1 MFNSVRMLEPKKILF
16 FDSDCLFCNRWV
28 KRIHESSKSSDLFF
42 SGLKGQEAE
51 HHLSDEE
58 RASLSG
64 IILVV
69 NGRKFHKG
77 LALRQLFYEVKAPL
91 SILLILT
98 FVCPLFLLN
107 GIYNFI
113 ARNRHRISGKTTCDF
128 DPTLQS
134 KILP

>member
-1 MFNSVRMLEPKKILF
+1 MLNPQKILF

-28 KRIHESSKSSDLFF
+28 QRIHRQAQCSDLYF
-42 SGLKGQEAE
+42 SGLKGKEAE
-51 HHLSDEE
+51 HHLSEEE

-69 NGRKFHKG
+69 NGKKYHKG
-77 LALRQLFYEVKAPL
+77 MALRRLFNEVKAPL
-91 SILLILT
+91 SLLLMLT

-113 ARNRHRISGKTTCDF
+113 AQNRHRINGKNTCEF

>member
-1 MFNSVRMLEPKKILF
+1 MLNPQKILF

-28 KRIHESSKSSDLFF
+28 QRIHRRTHHSYLYF
-42 SGLKGQEAE
+42 SGLKGKEAK
-51 HHLSDEE
+51 HHLSEEE

-69 NGRKFHKG
+69 NGKKYHKG
-77 LALRQLFYEVKAPL
+77 LALRRLFHEVEAPL
-91 SILLILT
+91 SVLLILT

-107 GIYNFI
+107 AIYNFI
-113 ARNRHRISGKTTCDF
+113 ARNRHRINGKTACEF

>member
-1 MFNSVRMLEPKKILF
+1 MLNPKKILF

-28 KRIHESSKSSDLFF
+28 QRIHSHALHSDLYF
-42 SGLKGQEAE
+42 SGLKGKEAE

-69 NGRKFHKG
+69 NGKKYHKG
-77 LALRQLFYEVKAPL
+77 LALRYLFHEVKAPL
-91 SILLILT
+91 SLLLMLT

-107 GIYNFI
+107 TIYNFI
-113 ARNRHRISGKTTCDF
+113 ARNRHRINGKNACEF

-134 KILP
+134 KILL

>member
-1 MFNSVRMLEPKKILF
+1 MFNSLTMLGLKKILF

-28 KRIHESSKSSDLFF
+28 LRIHRNSRHSDLFF
-42 SGLKGQEAE
+42 SGLKGKEAE
-51 HHLSDEE
+51 SVLSDQE

-69 NGRKFHKG
+69 DGRKFHKG

-91 SILLILT
+91 SLLFILT

-113 ARNRHRISGKTTCDF
+113 ARNRHRISGKTACEF

>member
-1 MFNSVRMLEPKKILF
+1 MLSPKKILF

-28 KRIHESSKSSDLFF
+28 QRIHSHALHSDLYF
-42 SGLKGQEAE
+42 SGLKGKEAE
-51 HHLSDEE
+51 HRLSDEE

-69 NGRKFHKG
+69 NGKKYHKG
-77 LALRQLFYEVKAPL
+77 LALRCLFHEVKAPL
-91 SILLILT
+91 SLLLMLT

-113 ARNRHRISGKTTCDF
+113 ARNRHRINGKTACEF

>member
-1 MFNSVRMLEPKKILF
+1 MLSTKKILF

-28 KRIHESSKSSDLFF
+28 QRIHRHSRHSDLFF
-42 SGLKGQEAE
+42 SGLKGNAAE
-51 HHLSDEE
+51 KYLSEEE

-69 NGRKFHKG
+69 NGRKYHKG
-77 LALRQLFYEVKAPL
+77 QALRKLFFEVNAPL

-98 FVCPLFLLN
+98 FVCPVFLLN

-113 ARNRHRISGKTTCDF
+113 ARNRHRISGKNVCEF

>member
-1 MFNSVRMLEPKKILF
+1 MLSPKKILF

-28 KRIHESSKSSDLFF
+28 QRIHSHALHSDLYF
-42 SGLKGQEAE
+42 SGLKGKETE
-51 HHLSDEE
+51 HHLSEEE

-69 NGRKFHKG
+69 NGKKYHKG
-77 LALRQLFYEVKAPL
+77 LALRCLFHEVKAPL
-91 SILLILT
+91 SLLLMLT

-113 ARNRHRISGKTTCDF
+113 ARNRHRINGKNACEF

>member
-1 MFNSVRMLEPKKILF
+1 MLSTKKILF
-16 FDSDCLFCNRWV
+16 FDHDCLFCNRWV
-28 KRIHESSKSSDLFF
+28 QRIHRHSRHSDLFF
-42 SGLKGQEAE
+42 SGLKGKEAE
-51 HHLSDEE
+51 SLLSAQE
-58 RASLSG
+58 RESLSG

-69 NGRKFHKG
+69 NGMKFHKG

-113 ARNRHRISGKTTCDF
+113 ARNRHRISGKNTCEF
-128 DPTLQS
+128 DTTLQS

>member
-1 MFNSVRMLEPKKILF
+1 MLSPKKILF

-28 KRIHESSKSSDLFF
+28 QRIHSHGLHSDLYF
-42 SGLKGQEAE
+42 SGLKGKEAE

-69 NGRKFHKG
+69 NGKKYHKG
-77 LALRQLFYEVKAPL
+77 LALRYLFHEVKAPL
-91 SILLILT
+91 SFLLILT
-98 FVCPLFLLN
+98 FFCPLFLLN

-113 ARNRHRISGKTTCDF
+113 ARNRHRINGKNACEF

>member
-1 MFNSVRMLEPKKILF
+1 
-16 FDSDCLFCNRWV
+16 
-28 KRIHESSKSSDLFF
+28 
-42 SGLKGQEAE
+42 LKGKEAE
-51 HHLSDEE
+51 TALSVLDRE
-58 RASLSG
+58 SLSG

-98 FVCPLFLLN
+98 FICPLFLLN
-107 GIYNFI
+107 EIYNFS
-113 ARNRHRISGKTTCDF
+113 ARNRHRLSGKSACEF
-128 DPTLQS
+128 EPTLQS

>member
-1 MFNSVRMLEPKKILF
+1 MLSTKKILF

-28 KRIHESSKSSDLFF
+28 QRIHSHALHSDLFF
-42 SGLKGQEAE
+42 SGLNGKEAE
-51 HHLSDEE
+51 YHLSEEE

-69 NGRKFHKG
+69 NGKKYHKG
-77 LALRQLFYEVKAPL
+77 QALRKLFFEVKAPL
-91 SILLILT
+91 SILLMLT

-113 ARNRHRISGKTTCDF
+113 ARNRHRISGKNACEF
-128 DPTLQS
+128 DPILQS

>member
-1 MFNSVRMLEPKKILF
+1 MLSPKKILF

-28 KRIHESSKSSDLFF
+28 QRIHSRALHSDLYF
-42 SGLKGQEAE
+42 SGLKGNEAE
-51 HHLSDEE
+51 HHLSNEE

-69 NGRKFHKG
+69 NGRKYHKG
-77 LALRQLFYEVKAPL
+77 EALRKLFFEVNAPL
-91 SILLILT
+91 SILLMLT

-113 ARNRHRISGKTTCDF
+113 ARNRHRISGKTACEF

>member
-1 MFNSVRMLEPKKILF
+1 MLSPKKILF

-28 KRIHESSKSSDLFF
+28 QRIHKHALHSDLFF
-42 SGLKGQEAE
+42 SGLKGNEAE
-51 HHLSDEE
+51 LHLSEQE

-64 IILVV
+64 IILAV
-69 NGRKFHKG
+69 NGRKYHKG
-77 LALRQLFYEVKAPL
+77 LALRQLFFEVKPPL
-91 SILLILT
+91 SLLLMLT

-107 GIYNFI
+107 AIYNFI
-113 ARNRHRISGKTTCDF
+113 ARNRHRLNGKTACEF

>member
-1 MFNSVRMLEPKKILF
+1 MLGPKKILF
-16 FDSDCLFCNRWV
+16 FDSDCLFCNGWV
-28 KRIHESSKSSDLFF
+28 QRIHRHSKHADLFF
-42 SGLKGQEAE
+42 SGLKGKEAE
-51 HHLSDEE
+51 STLSVQE
-58 RASLSG
+58 RESLSG
-64 IILVV
+64 IFLVV

-113 ARNRHRISGKTTCDF
+113 ARNRHRLSGKSACEF
-128 DPTLQS
+128 EPTLQS

>member
-1 MFNSVRMLEPKKILF
+1 MLNPKKILF

-28 KRIHESSKSSDLFF
+28 QRIHRHALHSDLYF
-42 SGLKGQEAE
+42 SGLKGKEAE
-51 HHLSDEE
+51 SALSAQE
-58 RASLSG
+58 RESLSG

-113 ARNRHRISGKTTCDF
+113 ARNRHRINGKSACEF

>member
-1 MFNSVRMLEPKKILF
+1 MLGPKKILF

-28 KRIHESSKSSDLFF
+28 QRIRRHSKHSDLFF
-42 SGLKGQEAE
+42 SGLKGKEAE
-51 HHLSDEE
+51 TALSVLDRE
-58 RASLSG
+58 SLSG

-98 FVCPLFLLN
+98 FICPLFLLN
-107 GIYNFI
+107 EIYNFI
-113 ARNRHRISGKTTCDF
+113 ARNRHRLSGKSACEF
-128 DPTLQS
+128 EPTLQS

>member
-1 MFNSVRMLEPKKILF
+1 MLGTKKILF

-28 KRIHESSKSSDLFF
+28 QRIHNLALHSDLYF
-42 SGLKGQEAE
+42 SGLKGKEAE
-51 HHLSDEE
+51 HHLSEEE

-69 NGRKFHKG
+69 NGKKFHKG
-77 LALRQLFYEVKAPL
+77 LALRQLFYEVRAPL
-91 SILLILT
+91 SPLLILT

-113 ARNRHRISGKTTCDF
+113 ARNRHRINSKTACEF

>member
-1 MFNSVRMLEPKKILF
+1 MLGSKKILF
-16 FDSDCLFCNRWV
+16 FDSDCLFCNRWIQ
-28 KRIHESSKSSDLFF
+28 RIHMYSSSSDLFF
-42 SGLKGQEAE
+42 SGLKGNEAE
-51 HHLSDEE
+51 HHLSDKE
-58 RASLSG
+58 RSSLSG

-69 NGRKFHKG
+69 NGRKYHKG

-113 ARNRHRISGKTTCDF
+113 ARNRHRISGKNACEF

>member
-1 MFNSVRMLEPKKILF
+1 MLGPKKILF

-28 KRIHESSKSSDLFF
+28 QRIHRHSKHADLFF
-42 SGLKGQEAE
+42 SGLKGKEAE
-51 HHLSDEE
+51 SLLSVHE
-58 RASLSG
+58 RESLSG

-107 GIYNFI
+107 GIYNFV
-113 ARNRHRISGKTTCDF
+113 ARNRHRLNGNSVCEF
-128 DPTLQS
+128 EPTLQS

>member
-1 MFNSVRMLEPKKILF
+1 MLSTKKILF

-28 KRIHESSKSSDLFF
+28 QRIHRHSRHPDLFF
-42 SGLKGQEAE
+42 SGLKGKEAE
-51 HHLSDEE
+51 SLLSAQE
-58 RASLSG
+58 RESLSG

-77 LALRQLFYEVKAPL
+77 LALRQLFCEVKAPL
-91 SILLILT
+91 SMLLILT

-113 ARNRHRISGKTTCDF
+113 AKNRHRISQKSSCEF
-128 DPTLQS
+128 EPKLQS